1 MQKIY
6 FNFSSITFAMKSEK
20 LLKLNHINCNV
31 VKTPSQ
37 FSSCGCGYS
46 VVINKKDLEM
56 AKYIILNHNI
66 LLNDVKELEE

>member
-6 FNFSSITFAMKSEK
+6 FNFASITFAMKSEK
-20 LLKLNHINCNV
+20 LLKLNHINCKV

-46 VVINKKDLEM
+46 VSVNKLDYER
-56 AKYIILNHNI
+56 AKNIIINHNI
-66 LLNDVKELEE
+66 LLNDIKELEE

>member
-20 LLKLNHINCNV
+20 LLKLNHINCKV

-46 VVINKKDLEM
+46 VAVYKTDLEK
-56 AKYIILNHNI
+56 AKKIILNHNI
-66 LLNDVKELEE
+66 LLNDIKELEE